1 MNNILAEQNS
11 ETSIKLLK
19 AQRIAYD
26 KAKNYQIV
34 DLVSILI
41 AVVPP
46 VLILNNLNYAN
57 YLSVIGVFW
66 TGIAISSEIARKE
79 ITKLGATIQEQFDVE
94 LFKLPWNRVLVM
106 DKIEVNK
113 IIELSR
119 EYKKEDLKDWY
130 SKEVDNSIEHLIAV
144 LLHYKTNI
152 IWGSSLRD
160 KYNSFLVF
168 CLLFYYGGSIAIS
181 IYKNTGIFDFSV
193 WIAPSLPFLVYCI
206 TTIKNQKEIIE
217 RYKDISKS
225 INKFI
230 DNYIAK
236 KETPSENLL
245 RQIQDLFFI
254 QRLNPHK
261 IPNWFYS
268 MHRKKT
274 EGVADEAIRLIKAL
288 VI

>member
-1 MNNILAEQNS
+1 MNNILTEQNS
-11 ETSIKLLK
+11 ETFLKLLK

-26 KAKNYQIV
+26 KAKNYQFV

-41 AVVPP
+41 AVAPP
-46 VLILNNLNYAN
+46 ILILNNLNYAN
-57 YLSVIGVFW
+57 HLSVIGMVW
-66 TGIAISSEIARKE
+66 TIVAIFSETFKKE

-94 LFKLPWNRVLVM
+94 LFKISWNKVLAS

-130 SKEVDNSIEHLIAV
+130 SKEVDSNVTHPIAV

-160 KYNSFLVF
+160 KYNNFLIA
-168 CLLFYYGGSIAIS
+168 CLLSYYGGSVAIS

-217 RYKDISKS
+217 RYKDINKS
-225 INKFI
+225 ITQFI
-230 DNYIAK
+230 QNYIS
-236 KETPSENLL
+236 KEEIPNETIL

-254 QRLNPHK
+254 QRLNPYK
-261 IPNWFYS
+261 VPNWFYS
-268 MHRKKT
+268 VNRKYT
-274 EGVADEAIRLIKAL
+274 EGVADETIKLIKL
-288 VI
+288 KIK